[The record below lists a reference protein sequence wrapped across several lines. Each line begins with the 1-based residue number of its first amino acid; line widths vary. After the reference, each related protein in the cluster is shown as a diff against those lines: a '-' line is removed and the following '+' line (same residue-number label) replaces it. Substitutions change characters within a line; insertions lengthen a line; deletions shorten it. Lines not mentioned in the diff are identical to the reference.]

1 MNRVVITG
9 IGAITPIG
17 DSLEEIENNLYNGV
31 SGIVWDNRF
40 NTVHGLVKIPIDSY
54 FTSTEKNMTDRVAQL
69 AYISY
74 IKAKKDANSI
84 TPEGLFYGV
93 SYGGASTVEE
103 SYEALFKGKKLSPTS
118 IVKAMPNN
126 GSSFICSKE
135 GIIGPCITYSAACSS
150 SGVAMG
156 EAFSKI
162 KSGEYTSLAVV
173 GAESVSTKLNSVWWR
188 NIHAINETE
197 EDPRTAVSPFSKNRK
212 GTALSEGAVCLF
224 LENLEIALARNA
236 KIYAEIISYSINT
249 GTETFTKPSLSSQ
262 KLLMIDAINKV
273 GIDNVTYIN
282 AHGTGTPV
290 GDISELQAINE
301 ALGSYC
307 KNIPISSTKSLTG
320 HLMGAASAMESISCI
335 LTLKNNKVI
344 PNFFLTERDPII
356 NQDIFL
362 PTTPVTSDMNV
373 VLNNSFAFGGTNVI
387 LGFKKWK

>member
-1 MNRVVITG
+1 
-9 IGAITPIG
+9 
-17 DSLEEIENNLYNGV
+17 
-31 SGIVWDNRF
+31 
-40 NTVHGLVKIPIDSY
+40 
-54 FTSTEKNMTDRVAQL
+54 
-69 AYISY
+69 
-74 IKAKKDANSI
+74 
-84 TPEGLFYGV
+84 
-93 SYGGASTVEE
+93 
-103 SYEALFKGKKLSPTS
+103 
-118 IVKAMPNN
+118 
-126 GSSFICSKE
+126 
-135 GIIGPCITYSAACSS
+135 
-150 SGVAMG
+150 MG

-262 KLLMIDAINKV
+262 KSLMIDAINKV